1 MNDKIAV
8 SHLALIPDGNRRLA
22 KRLMEN
28 PWKGYEWGVEKL
40 YKVMEW
46 CNEMKIKI
54 VTFYALSLENL
65 EKRPSEE
72 INFLLL
78 LAKKEFKDIIE
89 NTDHFI
95 HKNKIRMNFFGNLG
109 RLPEDIQDKIKKITE
124 ITKNYGGFTINFAM
138 AYGGR
143 QEIIN
148 AARSLHR
155 KMQNNEIKDIDEDS
169 FRQTLS
175 TSSEP
180 DLIIRTGGEKRL
192 SNFLPFQSVYSELA
206 FVDTF
211 WPEFSKEEFS
221 KVIEDFSHR
230 HRRFGE

>member
-1 MNDKIAV
+1 
-8 SHLALIPDGNRRLA
+8 
-22 KRLMEN
+22 
-28 PWKGYEWGVEKL
+28 
-40 YKVMEW
+40 
-46 CNEMKIKI
+46 
-54 VTFYALSLENL
+54 
-65 EKRPSEE
+65 
-72 INFLLL
+72 
-78 LAKKEFKDIIE
+78 
-89 NTDHFI
+89 
-95 HKNKIRMNFFGNLG
+95 
-109 RLPEDIQDKIKKITE
+109 
-124 ITKNYGGFTINFAM
+124 
-138 AYGGR
+138 
-143 QEIIN
+143 
-148 AARSLHR
+148 LHR